1 MDMQKTARE
10 IGLFETAVNLV
21 SVCDSIDVREKIGDS
36 LPLPDTYISQ
46 NIKDIATWLVSFK
59 KNKYLFVMPEIA
71 LAEAMAELVDS
82 NIEII
87 FLVSCDMDSEAK
99 ERLEN
104 NLPKQMKV
112 SILEEPFF
120 PSDFF
125 PGNGM
130 LVISGY
136 MAGTRS
142 MVLTDTYR
150 LIEHYSGFLGKRAFV
165 PYCEI
170 ESAYRYEGWLEAG
183 QNRINII
190 WRDEE

>member
-46 NIKDIATWLVSFK
+46 NIKNIAKWLVSFK

>member
-46 NIKDIATWLVSFK
+46 SIKNIAKWLVSFK

>member
-46 NIKDIATWLVSFK
+46 NIKNIAKWLVSFK

-142 MVLTDTYR
+142 VVFLEK
-150 LIEHYSGFLGKRAFV
+150 EHLFHIVKL
-165 PYCEI
+165 
-170 ESAYRYEGWLEAG
+170 
-183 QNRINII
+183 NRRIDM
-190 WRDEE
+190 RVG

>member
-1 MDMQKTARE
+1 MDMQKIARE

-46 NIKDIATWLVSFK
+46 NIKNIAKWLVSFK

>member
-46 NIKDIATWLVSFK
+46 NIKDIAKWLVSFK